1 MIFCQVVWTYVIDL
15 SFLPAE
21 AGIRIRV
28 HSDIIRVI
36 PERNRGLSL
45 QSRYEAGAS

>member
-1 MIFCQVVWTYVIDL
+1 MIFCPVVWTYVIDL

-28 HSDIIRVI
+28 I